1 MGRAQD
7 HRAFLDR
14 HHHPFFDRHQHLK
27 IAMNRAQKLY
37 DIKKHLAGKRCVVVG
52 MAATGMAAAEFLLK
66 QGAAIIVSEQ
76 KSEREMGPSLKKL
89 RSLGAEVELGKH
101 TTETF
106 LLGDMIVLS
115 PGVDPRIPPLAQ
127 ARDKGIPIVSEVEL
141 ASWFLNAPMI
151 AITGTNGKSTTTALI
166 GHILSGW
173 GKRVFVGGNI
183 GTPLTAYLLRQ
194 KKADYIVAEI
204 SSFQLE
210 AIISFRPWIALL
222 LNLGE
227 DHLTRHPT
235 LASYAAAKARIFS
248 NQGPEDW
255 AVVNADDA
263 AVKALIPRI
272 GAQVVPFS
280 RERARGHGVW
290 LEYRDTVVYQ
300 NTTKEERFALAKVK
314 IKGMHNRENIMA
326 AVAAAKICA
335 VPHKV
340 IQAALESFPGLE
352 HRLELVGEWSGV
364 SVYNDSKATN
374 VASAVTALQSLAG
387 PIILLA
393 GGRDKGG
400 DYAPLRRAIEERVK
414 AVILMGEAQARMQE
428 ALQGSVPIHRVT
440 GMKEGV
446 QLAWR
451 LACTGDTILLAPA
464 CSSFDMFE
472 NFEERGRVFK
482 EIILRLAKEEG

>member
-1 MGRAQD
+1 
-7 HRAFLDR
+7 
-14 HHHPFFDRHQHLK
+14 
-27 IAMNRAQKLY
+27 MNRAQKLY
-37 DIKKHLAGKRCVVVG
+37 DIKKNIAGKRCVLVG
-52 MAATGMAAAEFLLK
+52 MAATGMAAAEFLLQ
-66 QGAAIIVSEQ
+66 QGAAVIVSEQ
-76 KSEREMGPSLKKL
+76 KSESEMGPSLKKL
-89 RSLGAEVELGKH
+89 RSLGAEMELGKH
-101 TTETF
+101 TAQTF
-106 LLGDMIVLS
+106 LSGDVIVLS
-115 PGVDPRIPPLAQ
+115 PGVDPRIPPLEQ
-127 ARDKGIPIVSEVEL
+127 AREKGIPIVSEVEL

-166 GHILSGW
+166 GHILAAW

-183 GTPLTAYLLRQ
+183 GIPLTAYFLRH

-235 LASYAAAKARIFS
+235 LDSYAAAKARIFL
-248 NQGPEDW
+248 NQGREDW

-272 GAQVVPFS
+272 KAQLVPFS

-300 NTTKEERFALAKVK
+300 NTAEEERFALTKVK

-326 AVAAAKICA
+326 AVATAKICA

-340 IQAALESFPGLE
+340 IQSALESFPGLE
-352 HRLELVGEWSGV
+352 HRLELVGEWNGV
-364 SVYNDSKATN
+364 PVYNDSKATN
-374 VASAVTALQSLAG
+374 VASAVTALESLEA

-400 DYAPLRRAIEERVK
+400 AYAPLRKIIEERVK
-414 AVILMGEAQARMQE
+414 TVILMGEAQARMQE

-440 GMKEGV
+440 GMQEGV

-451 LACTGDTILLAPA
+451 LARAGDTILLAPA

-482 EIILRLAKEEG
+482 EIILKLAKEEG